1 MLRKGIVFLCCIGLL
16 TALMACGGGSRE
28 ASVPRREKLAPKSPI
43 KGYYDVDQS
52 FEGGEET
59 DDVNLKAMT
68 IREENGETLITMDF
82 VYGSIRFGVDE
93 AGLDAPPLYI
103 TEELRDPYRFVLHV
117 DGLNYWDY
125 TVDAPWE
132 ELSFVKGHFKEL
144 PMDNTN
150 TALYFQLAGP
160 AAYQVEE
167 DEGRL
172 VLKLRPL
179 EGESK
184 KAYYVV
190 MNAFDE
196 YQNDEFPRDA
206 GLTPSLCEDGM
217 NVTLIS
223 QPFSTE
229 KEAEKFEDSLVRKLG
244 EKYAG
249 KVIRIIE
256 LDGKALPPYDKGAD
270 LEGIEKKPMIKAK
283 GETHTLPVLIPDGRF
298 LDWSLDKKAFVYAKP
313 LSDEEDIH
321 NDLPLINEEVWI
333 GGVDGQRQPFM
344 ENEFSS
350 ILQARFSPDG
360 KKLAL
365 LEQLEDFRILYIYD
379 IETKEILDLSDEG
392 FGTHTITFCW
402 SDDSRTVYAMTGEE
416 EPYLMA
422 YDLEQDPDERLRQLE
437 DQPGTYGDVEFWN
450 DRLYFADEN
459 AGDGGV
465 IYSLDPAGGSRAVF
479 AQGSSL
485 KLSPDGEWMAIE
497 ELMEGEEDELLTRLK
512 IRNMANGEERIIN
525 EGKLVMS
532 YQWSWDGDKLYYTV
546 DKGMDVD
553 EEELFA
559 TNLRVYSLSSQTDE
573 ELFDLMTSEFYLS
586 NEPDQLL
593 LVDMYM
599 SEGNYI
605 PVTYKLDIK
614 KFIQ

>member
-1 MLRKGIVFLCCIGLL
+1 MLRKGFILLCCIGLL
-16 TALMACGGGSRE
+16 LALVSCGDGSSE
-28 ASVPRREKLAPKSPI
+28 AFIPHREKVKPDSPI

-52 FEGGEET
+52 FQGGEET

-82 VYGSIRFGVDE
+82 VYGSTRLGVDE
-93 AGLDAPPLYI
+93 AGLDAAPRYI
-103 TEELRDPYRFVLHV
+103 TKELKDPYRFVLYI

-125 TVDAPWE
+125 TVDASWE

-144 PMDNTN
+144 PMDSTN

-160 AAYQVEE
+160 GAYQVEE
-167 DEGRL
+167 GEGRL

-196 YQNDEFPRDA
+196 YQNDDFPRDT
-206 GLTPSLCEDGM
+206 GLTPTLCEDGM

-223 QPFSTE
+223 QPFSKE
-229 KEAEKFEDSLVRKLG
+229 KEAEKFKDSLSRKLG
-244 EKYAG
+244 EQYAG
-249 KVIRIIE
+249 KVIQVLE
-256 LDGKALPPYDKGAD
+256 LDGPSLPPYDKGAD
-270 LEGIEKKPMIKAK
+270 LEGIEQKPMVKIK
-283 GETHTLPVLIPDGRF
+283 GETYTLPVLISDGRF
-298 LDWSLDKKAFVYAKP
+298 LDWTLDQKAFVYARP
-313 LSDEEDIH
+313 LSNGEEMDD
-321 NDLPLINEEVWI
+321 DLPLINEEVWI
-333 GGVDGQRQPFM
+333 NREDGQQQPFM

-350 ILQARFSPDG
+350 ILYARFSPDG
-360 KKLAL
+360 QKLAL
-365 LEQLEDFRILYIYD
+365 LEQLEDLRILYIYD
-379 IETKEILDLSDEG
+379 VEKKEILDLSDEG
-392 FGTHTITFCW
+392 FGTNTITFCW
-402 SDDSRTVYAMTGEE
+402 SDDSKTVYAMTGDE

-422 YDLEQDPDERLRQLE
+422 YDISLPSGERVKQLE
-437 DQPGTYGDVEFWN
+437 DQPGTYGDLEFWN
-450 DRLYFADEN
+450 GRLYFADEN

-465 IYSLDPAGGSRAVF
+465 IHSLDPDQGSRDVF

-485 KLSPDGEWMAIE
+485 KISPDGKWMAIE
-497 ELMEGEEDELLTRLK
+497 ELMEGADDELLTRLK
-512 IRNMANGEERIIN
+512 IRHMENGEERIIS

-532 YQWSWDGDKLYYTV
+532 YQWSWDGAKLYYTV
-546 DKGMDVD
+546 DKGMDV
-553 EEELFA
+553 EEDELF
-559 TNLRVYSLSSQTDE
+559 TTSLRVYTLSSEANE

-586 NEPDQLL
+586 NGSDQLL

-605 PVTYKLDIK
+605 PVTYRLDISQM
-614 KFIQ
+614 IR